1 MGYLLQTILMIIF
14 IELLLVGT
22 LHISKK
28 LDHLLTGLLSIIF
41 LLIITF
47 RPFSVP
53 DTVSYY
59 NFFNQIRY
67 YEFTFNYG
75 RTYLG
80 FENGFCN
87 LSKLI
92 FLLYPNFRFF
102 LFFIGSTSFLL
113 NFSALLRISN
123 TLFRKKCD
131 AWFPL
136 LALYVPYFG
145 LLYSGIVLRA
155 GLALGFCLYSFYY
168 LQEKK
173 ILKSTLLFGFG
184 LWFHN
189 SAFIFIIVLLLVYI
203 PIKFSNK
210 QIYKLSIVILVL
222 YLLREFDAF
231 SNSILSLFDYLTK
244 NIVFLNFM
252 NHYVDDAINT
262 TFRWAIVFY
271 LLLFVFIS
279 YIYSQSK
286 LNSIIQYVNK
296 LLPLMLIIALIGG
309 FPTILRGVDFFVIL
323 LYAPLFQFLCGN
335 CRKGVVVKR
344 IVIFSSDDRLFL
356 IIVNIILSII
366 FYLLFLRTA
375 SFI

>member
-222 YLLREFDAF
+222 Y
-231 SNSILSLFDYLTK
+231 N
-244 NIVFLNFM
+244 N
-252 NHYVDDAINT
+252 
-262 TFRWAIVFY
+262 
-271 LLLFVFIS
+271 
-279 YIYSQSK
+279 
-286 LNSIIQYVNK
+286 
-296 LLPLMLIIALIGG
+296 
-309 FPTILRGVDFFVIL
+309 
-323 LYAPLFQFLCGN
+323 
-335 CRKGVVVKR
+335 
-344 IVIFSSDDRLFL
+344 
-356 IIVNIILSII
+356 
-366 FYLLFLRTA
+366 
-375 SFI
+375 